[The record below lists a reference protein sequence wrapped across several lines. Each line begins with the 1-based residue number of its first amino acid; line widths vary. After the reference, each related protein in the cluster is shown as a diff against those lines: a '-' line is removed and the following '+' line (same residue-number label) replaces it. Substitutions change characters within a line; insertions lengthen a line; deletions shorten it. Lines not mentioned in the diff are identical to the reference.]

1 MLQHFDFLKKD
12 INLTKRKILLIP
24 VFLLTFLTLSAQKPV
39 NDECSAAVDL
49 TNILPNEIGQTNTSE
64 LFTNVASTG
73 EKWLYPA
80 LKNCGWYDKD
90 FTGEALKHP
99 CPECG
104 AQSCESPSVD
114 QTVWFKF
121 TGDGEDYQI
130 RVRGSSVDP
139 NATMTNSQ
147 MSILTGS
154 CENFQLVTASDDEW
168 GWWGMFNSGRTLS
181 TKKGVQY
188 YIVVDGHRI
197 DSVTVNEGSFK
208 LTFTKLTS
216 MKDYDECENPLSI
229 NELFSKR
236 ENSVGPFHHSAEN
249 GGLTPDD
256 QNVAPCW
263 SDSKENFSA
272 WYSFEGVNGFTTIK
286 PTDCNGVSFF
296 GGNMIQMA
304 LYEGDCSSDL
314 KLVGCNDGATG
325 WPNTWA
331 NLSFSPD
338 PTKEYLLR
346 VDSREFYFQGMTF
359 SPDGSYCLSATT
371 TTTGQ
376 VQESFS
382 SKFNLVLIREG
393 STRIVQWDDSHG
405 EVNLQLIDAIG
416 RTIWSSLNIKVN
428 TTNLPDLI
436 PGNYILCAHDKDG
449 NRGKIWVQIN

>member
-1 MLQHFDFLKKD
+1 MPK
-12 INLTKRKILLIP
+12 TILLPI
-24 VFLLTFLTLSAQKPV
+24 FLLTFFTLSAQKPE
-39 NDECSAAVDL
+39 NDDCSAAVDL
-49 TNILPNEIGQTNTSE
+49 TDILPNAIGQTSTSK
-64 LFTNVASTG
+64 LYTNVGSTG
-73 EKWLYPA
+73 ETWLYPA

-90 FTGEALKHP
+90 FTGEAIKCF

-104 AQSCESPSVD
+104 EKSCDYPSVD

-121 TGDGEDYQI
+121 TGDGDDYHI

-154 CENFQLVTASDDEW
+154 CENFKIETASDDEW
-168 GWWGMFNSGRTLS
+168 GWWNMFNSGRTLS
-181 TKKGVQY
+181 TKKGVEY

-197 DSVTVNEGSFK
+197 DSVTVREGSFR
-208 LTFTKLTS
+208 LTFTKITS
-216 MKDYDECENPLSI
+216 IKDYDDCDNPLSI
-229 NELFSKR
+229 TELFSKR
-236 ENSVGPFHHSAEN
+236 ENSIGPFHHSGEN
-249 GGLTPDD
+249 GGLNPDE

-263 SDSKENFSA
+263 TDNSENFSA

-338 PTKEYLLR
+338 PSKKYLLR

-359 SPDGSYCLSATT
+359 YPEGSYCISAS
-371 TTTGQ
+371 TTGG
-376 VQESFS
+376 VQETFS
-382 SKFNLVLIREG
+382 SKFNLNLITKG
-393 STRIVQWDDSHG
+393 STKIAQWDDSHG
-405 EVNLQLIDAIG
+405 EVNLQLLDAIG
-416 RTIWSSLNIKVN
+416 RTVWSSFNIQAN
-428 TTNLPDLI
+428 SAQLPTLI
-436 PGNYILCAHDKDG
+436 PGNYILSAYDKKG
-449 NRGKIWVQIN
+449 NRGKVLVPIN